1 MMMRRATAVLAIAA
15 ATTAAL
21 YYIIFELMRSRSGG
35 SFTLATTVH
44 ITSTSRKYHRTSIH
58 PHQPP
63 AAAALAL
70 ASAAVHELHGSV
82 RYQQYTYQR
91 QGTMPPIPAAFLA
104 EELSVYSPEGEFVQN
119 ATTWQVHTTGLFHRD
134 VQCVV
139 IDEVGRVLLA
149 RRSSAKW
156 VFPSVWDVGIS
167 ETVDFG
173 ETFEQAILRGLYEEL
188 GLDLH
193 VSARVRHVLRENSSV
208 KGGGRKGLA
217 ASGSGLRVVEWR
229 KDVAVQ
235 RFCWR
240 GIMPYMDLEDCQLGE
255 ESIVSSIAGIM
266 GSLAHQC
273 VLLPG
278 PRCG

>member
-21 YYIIFELMRSRSGG
+21 YYIIFELMRNSSGG

-58 PHQPP
+58 PQPP
-63 AAAALAL
+63 AAAALA
-70 ASAAVHELHGSV
+70 SVAVHELHGSV
-82 RYQQYTYQR
+82 RYQQYTYHR

-149 RRSSAKW
+149 RRSPAKW

-188 GLDLH
+188 GLDL
-193 VSARVRHVLRENSSV
+193 SRVRHVRENSSV
-208 KGGGRKGLA
+208 KGGRKGLA
-217 ASGSGLRVVEWR
+217 ASGLGLRVVEWR

-240 GIMPYMDLEDCQLGE
+240 GTMPHMDLEDCQLGE
-255 ESIVSSIAGIM
+255 ESIVSSIAGM
-266 GSLAHQC
+266 GSLLAHQC
-273 VLLPG
+273 VLLSG
-278 PRCG
+278 PTRCCV